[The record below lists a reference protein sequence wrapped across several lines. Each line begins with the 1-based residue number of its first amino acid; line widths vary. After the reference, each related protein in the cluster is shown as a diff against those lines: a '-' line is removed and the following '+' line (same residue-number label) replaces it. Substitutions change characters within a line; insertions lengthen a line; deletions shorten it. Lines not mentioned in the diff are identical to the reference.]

1 MNSLGSPSGNNSRP
15 AKIFQKQMVE
25 KLNKQIMGETVT
37 NINLIFASHF
47 KTLHARFNPFFVLEN
62 NGRFMIIRS

>member
-1 MNSLGSPSGNNSRP
+1 
-15 AKIFQKQMVE
+15 MVE

-47 KTLHARFNPFFVLEN
+47 KTLHALFNPFFVLEN
-62 NGRFMIIRS
+62 SDRFMIIRS

>member
-1 MNSLGSPSGNNSRP
+1 
-15 AKIFQKQMVE
+15 MVE
-25 KLNKQIMGETVT
+25 KLNKQIMGGTVT
-37 NINLIFASHF
+37 NINFIFARPLLF

>member
-1 MNSLGSPSGNNSRP
+1 
-15 AKIFQKQMVE
+15 MVE

-47 KTLHARFNPFFVLEN
+47 KTLNARFNPFFVLEN